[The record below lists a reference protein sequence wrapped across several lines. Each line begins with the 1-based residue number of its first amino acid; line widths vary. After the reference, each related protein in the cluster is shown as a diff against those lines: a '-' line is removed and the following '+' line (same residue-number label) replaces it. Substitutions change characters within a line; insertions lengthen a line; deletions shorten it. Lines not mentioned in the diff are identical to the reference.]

1 MSFDN
6 GGFINEENEPQ
17 KINQNDQ
24 IGDTAAME
32 NEFYYDGNV
41 HVKSGTNRIVRKR
54 KSKKKQLIQSDNA
67 EYLTEFFS
75 HCFGFLRSK

>member
-6 GGFINEENEPQ
+6 GGFIDEENEPQ

-24 IGDTAAME
+24 IGEPAAME

-54 KSKKKQLIQSDNA
+54 KSKKKQLIQR
-67 EYLTEFFS
+67 LKKIQ
-75 HCFGFLRSK
+75 RSSLNFYINLIS